1 MDQRRQERAPLDA
14 LVLPGLP
21 AQRRAPPTRAL
32 AYNIA
37 NFLRTLA
44 LSKEIEQWSLTTLC
58 VKLVGIGA
66 RIVRHGPYVVF
77 QLAEVVVP
85 RVLFAKILRRIGG
98 LRLRRSEEHTSAL
111 QSLMRISY
119 AVFCLQ
125 QK

>member
-58 VKLVGIGA
+58 EKLVGIGA
-66 RIVRHGPYVVF
+66 RIVRHGPYV
-77 QLAEVVVP
+77 
-85 RVLFAKILRRIGG
+85 
-98 LRLRRSEEHTSAL
+98 RSEEHTSEL
-111 QSLMRISY
+111 QSLMRISS
-119 AVFCLQ
+119 AVFCLKKQ
-125 QK
+125 

>member
-44 LSKEIEQWSLTTLC
+44 LSKEIEQWSLTPLC
-58 VKLVGIGA
+58 VKLVGISA
-66 RIVRHGPYVVF
+66 RIVRHG
-77 QLAEVVVP
+77 
-85 RVLFAKILRRIGG
+85 
-98 LRLRRSEEHTSAL
+98 RSEEHTSEL
-111 QSLMRISY
+111 QSQMRITY
-119 AVFCLQ
+119 DVFCLKKKKKVNSKTTQ
-125 QK
+125 LSSNP

>member
-1 MDQRRQERAPLDA
+1 MRISDWSSDVCSSDLRLWCRETMDQRRQERAPLDA

-85 RVLFAKILRRIGG
+85 RVLDRKSK
-98 LRLRRSEEHTSAL
+98 RLNSSH
-111 QSLMRISY
+111 
-119 AVFCLQ
+119 
-125 QK
+125 